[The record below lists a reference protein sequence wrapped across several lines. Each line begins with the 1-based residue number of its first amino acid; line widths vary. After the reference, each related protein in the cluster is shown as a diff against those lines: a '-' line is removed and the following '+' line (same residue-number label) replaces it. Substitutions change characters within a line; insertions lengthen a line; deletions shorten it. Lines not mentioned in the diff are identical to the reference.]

1 MIIIRDIEQ
10 GTPEWDQ
17 LRLGIP
23 TSSKFGDIIT
33 SDGKH
38 SKSRQAYLY
47 RLAGERITGQIY
59 KGWHGD
65 VYDRGHEMEPEIRE
79 TYEFIK
85 DCHVETVAFI
95 YKDEKRRFG
104 VSPDGIMIDLKGGF
118 EAKSAAPNVQAERL
132 HKGWT
137 GAEHHRQVMGCLL
150 ATGFEW
156 WDLVSYCPG
165 MKPVIE
171 RFYRD
176 EEFLKILEDEINIFC
191 DELDEIVKAIS

>member
-1 MIIIRDIEQ
+1 MIIIRGIEQ
-10 GTPEWDQ
+10 GTPEWDK

-47 RLAGERITGQIY
+47 RLAGERIAGQIY

-95 YKDEKRRFG
+95 YK
-104 VSPDGIMIDLKGGF
+104 
-118 EAKSAAPNVQAERL
+118 
-132 HKGWT
+132 GWT

-165 MKPVIE
+165 MKPVIK

-176 EEFLKILEDEINIFC
+176 EKFLEILENEINIFC

>member
-23 TSSKFGDIIT
+23 TSSRLDEIIT
-33 SDGKH
+33 ANGQW
-38 SKSRQAYLY
+38 SKTRDSYLDI
-47 RLAGERITGQIY
+47 LAGERITGKKY
-59 KGWHGD
+59 VGWKSDRFKKGHD
-65 VYDRGHEMEPEIRE
+65 LEPEIRE
-79 TYEFIK
+79 TYEFIN
-85 DCHVETVAFI
+85 DCKVETVAFI
-95 YKDEKRRFG
+95 YKDELKRFG

-118 EAKSAAPNVQAERL
+118 EAKSADPNVQVRRL
-132 HKGWT
+132 RKGWT

-165 MKPVIE
+165 MKPVIK

-176 EEFLKILEDEINIFC
+176 EKFLKILEDEINIFC